1 MFPYDKS
8 DVKSEV
14 EGNGCSGGRMVVVH
28 RRLQMAGR
36 RCRTVVGGRGRKEG
50 RREVL
55 DVCARLLSRQIQ
67 FDKQLRVRN
76 PVVSVVRGN
85 KSSDEC
91 VWSRA
96 AKLGRTY
103 EQDYRH

>member
-14 EGNGCSGGRMVVVH
+14 EGNGCSCGRMVVVH

-36 RCRTVVGGRGRKEG
+36 RCRTVVGGGRKEG

-76 PVVSVVRGN
+76 P
-85 KSSDEC
+85 
-91 VWSRA
+91 
-96 AKLGRTY
+96 L
-103 EQDYRH
+103 